1 MNWREEAAQLPN
13 LAPPPFGVNPTST
26 ALVIVDM
33 QYVDAHRDYAL
44 GASLKNTHPELW
56 DFYFTQVEQ
65 LVIPNT
71 RRILD
76 AFRAAGM
83 RVIHF
88 TVGPELPDG
97 GDFLPARRGDAPAL
111 ASQFHYKGTFEH
123 QILPELEPLPSEL
136 VINKTSRGAFNSTSF
151 ERKLHNL
158 GIDTLVM
165 TGVMTCSCIETT
177 ARDASDRA
185 FQVAL
190 VDDAMADFDQASHD
204 ATMKQFIFR
213 WGQVWTTDET
223 LSKIASGVATQP
235 V

>member
-1 MNWREEAAQLPN
+1 MSWREEAALLPN
-13 LAPPPFGVNPTST
+13 LAPPVFDVTASTT

-44 GASLKNTHPELW
+44 GASLKKSHPEIW
-56 DFYFTQVEQ
+56 DYYFKRVEQ

-83 RVIHF
+83 RVVHF

-97 GDFLPARRGDAPAL
+97 GDFLAARRADTPAL
-111 ASQFHYKGTFEH
+111 ASQLHYKGTFEH
-123 QILPELEPLPSEL
+123 QILPDLTPAAGEL
-136 VINKTSRGAFNSTSF
+136 VINKTSRGAFNSTGF
-151 ERKLHNL
+151 EHTLRNL

-165 TGVMTCSCIETT
+165 TGVCTCSCIETT

-185 FQVAL
+185 FRVAL
-190 VDDAMADFDQASHD
+190 IDDAMADLDQASHD
-204 ATMKQFIFR
+204 ATMKQFFIR
-213 WGQVWTTDET
+213 WGQVWDTGET
-223 LSKIASGVATQP
+223 LSRIASLEQA
-235 V
+235 